1 MNIDDDVLDDVID
14 CVLDYASVEVNTGN
28 FDVDIEAIP
37 YLHERDKDTV
47 MKKLRELLK
56 CG

>member
-1 MNIDDDVLDDVID
+1 MKIDDDVLDDVID

-47 MKKLRELLK
+47 MKKLRELL
-56 CG
+56 GR